1 MALRKVGCFVRQIL
15 FAFVIFHR
23 SGEVTMKRIV
33 LICYGLFVTMT
44 LMSNALFVSWDKN
57 ANLTRDDI
65 FIGFRQIYVPKVF
78 GSVTPAF
85 RNLTSHSLD
94 ERCSKGMALSISWS
108 LHEPYSGVLG
118 PKIGKQLGFAAR
130 GIFPSEYEPYQ
141 TKHSIKFVAFSR
153 RSDGGVQRK
162 VREWGKNKMEER
174 GGKPPSPP
182 LSVFPSTSL
191 CAVPQS
197 KRVEQTI

>member
-1 MALRKVGCFVRQIL
+1 MTCHYLNLDSASDWLKQIFLAAWPIRSSTQIGELTCHQYGISALVSQMSFRGETILMALRKVGCFVRQIL

-65 FIGFRQIYVPKVF
+65 YIGFRQIYVPKVF

-118 PKIGKQLGFAAR
+118 PKIGKQRGFAAR

-141 TKHSIKFVAFSR
+141 TKHS
-153 RSDGGVQRK
+153 
-162 VREWGKNKMEER
+162 N
-174 GGKPPSPP
+174 
-182 LSVFPSTSL
+182 L
-191 CAVPQS
+191 
-197 KRVEQTI
+197 

>member
-1 MALRKVGCFVRQIL
+1 MASQNVGCFPRLVL

-33 LICYGLFVTMT
+33 LICYGLFVTTT

-57 ANLTRDDI
+57 ANLTKDDI

-118 PKIGKQLGFAAR
+118 PRIGKQHGFAAR

-141 TKHSIKFVAFSR
+141 RKHS
-153 RSDGGVQRK
+153 
-162 VREWGKNKMEER
+162 N
-174 GGKPPSPP
+174 
-182 LSVFPSTSL
+182 L
-191 CAVPQS
+191 
-197 KRVEQTI
+197 

>member
-1 MALRKVGCFVRQIL
+1 MTCHYPNLNSASHWLKQIFLAAWPIRSSTQIGEVTCHQYGISALVSRMSFRGETILMALRKVGCFVRQIL

-44 LMSNALFVSWDKN
+44 LMSKALFVSWDKN

-141 TKHSIKFVAFSR
+141 TKHS
-153 RSDGGVQRK
+153 
-162 VREWGKNKMEER
+162 N
-174 GGKPPSPP
+174 
-182 LSVFPSTSL
+182 L
-191 CAVPQS
+191 
-197 KRVEQTI
+197 